1 MSHESEDEPIVTKGR
16 YSAQALEVIKV
27 LDARIDDVYRE
38 IQEQPFWKALHDP
51 ANSNE
56 TLQAI
61 FREVFFSIYSYQKHT
76 TEAGFHM
83 IGKFPKSETR
93 LLKLTTLHKVEES
106 EHGEWALRDFAILGG
121 EKEMAVASEATPATF
136 AVASVWWRMAMTEEP
151 LGYFGAEYLFE
162 YLTLIVSQP
171 LLVLFKNRGFKADGL
186 KFIIDHATE
195 DEKHAILIRSLI
207 CEVVTRYPETAASMI
222 RCFDY
227 FRQVYPLPVWTE
239 AYHRAIQ
246 APGSQLQWDGDF
258 PWPEVA
264 NTVPEGGAIIGN
276 G

>member
-1 MSHESEDEPIVTKGR
+1 MSHDTEEEFTPTPSR

-27 LDARIDDVYRE
+27 LDSRIDDVYRE

-56 TLQAI
+56 QLQAI
-61 FREVFFSIYSYQKHT
+61 FREVFRSIYSYQKHT
-76 TEAGFHM
+76 TEAGFLM
-83 IGKFPKSETR
+83 IGRFPKGETR

-106 EHGEWALRDFAILGG
+106 EHGEWALRDFEILGG
-121 EKEMAVASEATPATF
+121 DKEKAINSAPSPATF
-136 AVASVWWRMAMTEEP
+136 SVASVWWRMGMTEEP

-171 LLVLFKNRGFKADGL
+171 LLVLFKDRGFKAGGL

-195 DEKHAILIRSLI
+195 DEKHTILIRSLI
-207 CEVVTRYPETAASMI
+207 CEVVTRYPETAAAMI

-239 AYHRAIQ
+239 AYERAIKS
-246 APGSQLQWDGDF
+246 A
-258 PWPEVA
+258 A
-264 NTVPEGGAIIGN
+264 K
-276 G
+276 

>member
-1 MSHESEDEPIVTKGR
+1 MSHEIEEELSPPPGK

-27 LDARIDDVYRE
+27 LDARIEDVYRE
-38 IQEQPFWKALHDP
+38 IQEQPFWHALHDP

-56 TLQAI
+56 HLQAI
-61 FREVFFSIYSYQKHT
+61 FRELFLSIYSYQKHT

-83 IGKFPKSETR
+83 LGRFPKSETR

-106 EHGEWALRDFAILGG
+106 EHGEWALRDFGILGG
-121 EKEMAVASEATPATF
+121 NKEMAMTCAQSPATF
-136 AVASVWWRMAMTEEP
+136 AVAGVWWRMAMAEEP

-171 LLVLFKNRGFKADGL
+171 IVGLFKERGFKADGL

-207 CEVVTRYPETAASMI
+207 CEVVTRYPETAPAMI

-239 AYHRAIQ
+239 AYERAIQ
-246 APGSQLQWDGDF
+246 ES
-258 PWPEVA
+258 
-264 NTVPEGGAIIGN
+264 
-276 G
+276 